1 MPRGSMSSEAV
12 VLAGSWSGLVF
23 WRPASVYLHSVSFL
37 DQNVPFFSIGD
48 VKTGW
53 FIIRY
58 RRFTLDS
65 PEIPFSMKMGISV
78 VNSRQSG
85 VNRGSIASQD
95 PLAPSPKEMIVICCI
110 HSDTPQCAAVGRGP
124 WDPGWRPPADSV
136 RTRREPCV
144 CGFRWSHYE
153 GERARSQRT
162 DTGLVGPW
170 AGGTQ
175 LC

>member
-1 MPRGSMSSEAV
+1 MPRGSRSSEAV
-12 VLAGSWSGLVF
+12 VLWPVLVVVS
-23 WRPASVYLHSVSFL
+23 ASDALQVSICTVGPSL
-37 DQNVPFFSIGD
+37 DQNVRRVSIGD

-65 PEIPFSMKMGISV
+65 PEIPFSMKMGISL

-110 HSDTPQCAAVGRGP
+110 HSLCFVNCMISCMLTHDITPV
-124 WDPGWRPPADSV
+124 
-136 RTRREPCV
+136 
-144 CGFRWSHYE
+144 
-153 GERARSQRT
+153 
-162 DTGLVGPW
+162 
-170 AGGTQ
+170 
-175 LC
+175 